1 MEWFLKWLDDWDD
14 VLGMLRVQARPIVV
28 TLLLL
33 GAFLAVAGAVLVF
46 GAPELLASP

>member
-1 MEWFLKWLDDWDD
+1 MEQFLKWLDDWDD
-14 VLGMLRVQARPIVV
+14 LLGMMRVQARPIVV

-33 GAFLAVAGAVLVF
+33 GVFLAVASAVLVF